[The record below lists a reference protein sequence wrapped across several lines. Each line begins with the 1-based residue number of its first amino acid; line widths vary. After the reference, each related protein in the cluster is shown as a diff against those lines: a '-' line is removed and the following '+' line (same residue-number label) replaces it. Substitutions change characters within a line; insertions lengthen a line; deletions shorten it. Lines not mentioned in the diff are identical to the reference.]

1 LTAGTCYRSESIN
14 PKEKISMKT
23 HIVLFFVSVALFSTA
38 CERKATVCPEGSVT
52 YISDMASFPKLNE
65 TGNPEQASGPV
76 TVEIKGKKVKF
87 DRLVEGPFCNI
98 KLSGKVYVGCNIQIP
113 EWDKE
118 ENPTFLKNC
127 DFSVEPGSVIY
138 VGKHNNAIFKKG
150 CACHT
155 GEMYKE

>member
-1 LTAGTCYRSESIN
+1 
-14 PKEKISMKT
+14 MKT
-23 HIVLFFVSVALFSTA
+23 YIVLFLVSVALFSTA
-38 CERKATVCPEGSVT
+38 CERKAIVCPEGSVT
-52 YISDMASFPKLNE
+52 YLPGIQALPGLSAA
-65 TGNPEQASGPV
+65 GNPAPV
-76 TVEIKGKKVKF
+76 EVEIRGKTMKF
-87 DRLVEGPFCNI
+87 DRLVEGPLCNI

-138 VGKHNNAIFKKG
+138 VGVHNNSIFKKG

>member
-1 LTAGTCYRSESIN
+1 
-14 PKEKISMKT
+14 MKT
-23 HIVLFFVSVALFSTA
+23 YTVLFLASLALFLSA

-52 YISDMASFPKLNE
+52 YISDMASFPKLSA

-76 TVEIKGKKVKF
+76 EVEIRGKKKKF

-98 KLSGKVYVGCNIQIP
+98 KLSGKVYVGCDIQIF

-118 ENPTFLKNC
+118 GNPVFLKGC

>member
-1 LTAGTCYRSESIN
+1 
-14 PKEKISMKT
+14 MKT
-23 HIVLFFVSVALFSTA
+23 YIVLFLVSVALFSTA
-38 CERKATVCPEGSVT
+38 CERKAIVCSEGSVT
-52 YISDMASFPKLNE
+52 YLPGIQALPKLSAA
-65 TGNPEQASGPV
+65 GNPAPV
-76 TVEIKGKKVKF
+76 EVEIRGKKMKF

-138 VGKHNNAIFKKG
+138 VGVHNNAIFKKG

>member
-1 LTAGTCYRSESIN
+1 
-14 PKEKISMKT
+14 MKT
-23 HIVLFFVSVALFSTA
+23 CTVLFLASLALIVSA
-38 CERKATVCPEGSVT
+38 CERKAIVCPEGSVT
-52 YISDMASFPKLNE
+52 YLSDMASFPTLSA
-65 TGNPEQASGPV
+65 TGNPEQSSGPV
-76 TVEIKGKKVKF
+76 TVEVGGKQMKF

-98 KLSGKVYVGCNIQIP
+98 KLSGKVYVGCDIQIP

-118 ENPTFLKNC
+118 ENPVFLKYC

-138 VGKHNNAIFKKG
+138 VGAHNNTVFKKG

>member
-1 LTAGTCYRSESIN
+1 
-14 PKEKISMKT
+14 MKT
-23 HIVLFFVSVALFSTA
+23 YIVLFLVSVALLSTA
-38 CERKATVCPEGSVT
+38 CERKATVCSEGSVT
-52 YISDMASFPKLNE
+52 YISDMAAFPKLSSTE
-65 TGNPEQASGPV
+65 NPAKASGPV
-76 TVEIKGKKVKF
+76 MVEVGGKQIKF

-98 KLSGKVYVGCNIQIP
+98 KLSGKVYVGCDIQIF

-118 ENPTFLKNC
+118 GNPVFLKDC

-138 VGKHNNAIFKKG
+138 VGKHNNAMFKKG

>member
-1 LTAGTCYRSESIN
+1 
-14 PKEKISMKT
+14 MKT
-23 HIVLFFVSVALFSTA
+23 HAILSLAFSVLLLSA

-52 YISDMASFPKLNE
+52 HLPDVEAFPKLSSTE
-65 TGNPEQASGPV
+65 NPVKASGPV
-76 TVEIKGKKVKF
+76 TVEVRGKQMKF

-118 ENPTFLKNC
+118 ENPTFLENC

-138 VGKHNNAIFKKG
+138 VGPHNNAIFKKG

>member
-1 LTAGTCYRSESIN
+1 
-14 PKEKISMKT
+14 MKT
-23 HIVLFFVSVALFSTA
+23 YTVLFLMSVALLSTA

-52 YISDMASFPKLNE
+52 YISDMASFPKLSSD
-65 TGNPEQASGPV
+65 GSPAPV
-76 TVEIKGKKVKF
+76 EVEIRGKKMKF

-98 KLSGKVYVGCNIQIP
+98 KLSGKVYVGCDIQIF

-118 ENPTFLKNC
+118 GNHVFLKGC

-155 GEMYKE
+155 GRMYKE

>member
-1 LTAGTCYRSESIN
+1 
-14 PKEKISMKT
+14 MKT
-23 HIVLFFVSVALFSTA
+23 SIALLLASSFLFLSA

-52 YISDMASFPKLNE
+52 YLPDLQVFPKLSS
-65 TGNPEQASGPV
+65 TDNPAKASGPV
-76 TVEIKGKKVKF
+76 TVEVGRKQMKF

-98 KLSGKVYVGCNIQIP
+98 KLKGKVYVGCDIQLP

-118 ENPTFLKNC
+118 GNPTFLKNC

-138 VGKHNNAIFKKG
+138 VGPHNNAVFKKG